1 MEQLN
6 EALRKVFNQ
15 HKVDPNIRK
24 IIYQGLAF
32 SIETELTGTPQPGQ
46 LHDIPPFYKPLVQ
59 AQDHLGWQQLWYGR
73 FPTEWDWYQR
83 KYTKDK
89 SAYDNDPTGEPKW
102 IRATILTIWN
112 HCYQRWIE
120 RCDTQHSDTANTF
133 KREQL
138 LQQITALYATKER
151 ILQQD
156 QYIFQITP
164 EEWTE
169 KTAHQMEEWIK
180 KHKPVIKQCL
190 TTAKKQLEI
199 NASDIR
205 KFYQST
211 RHLAVTTPKEPRR
224 YKRKQQQTRIV
235 LQQQKVTNHLVQERI
250 ARQEPP
256 APRPYYSIPS
266 TNHISNPKTTLP
278 LSAYFPPKDQRPN
291 HRKLSA
297 RERVTTQPSA
307 GESNDS

>member
-6 EALRKVFNQ
+6 EALRHVFNQ

-32 SIETELTGTPQPGQ
+32 SIETELTGEPQPGQ

-138 LQQITALYATKER
+138 LQQITALYATKAR

-156 QYIFQITP
+156 QYLFQITL

-169 KTAHQMEEWIK
+169 KTVHQMEEWIK

-199 NASDIR
+199 NATDILPE
-205 KFYQST
+205 YST
-211 RHLAVTTPKEPRR
+211 P
-224 YKRKQQQTRIV
+224 
-235 LQQQKVTNHLVQERI
+235 
-250 ARQEPP
+250 
-256 APRPYYSIPS
+256 
-266 TNHISNPKTTLP
+266 
-278 LSAYFPPKDQRPN
+278 
-291 HRKLSA
+291 
-297 RERVTTQPSA
+297 
-307 GESNDS
+307 